1 MKIPQR
7 FWRSP
12 EAHKFSSGRLLVAA
26 GSRGLAGAGI
36 LTARAAVA
44 AGCGYVM
51 WAVPESI
58 YPGLASSF
66 PDGIVHP
73 CMDRGR
79 GSLGLVHVRDLM
91 ELTPHA
97 AVVGP
102 GLSTGADAEQFV
114 GALLTSFEEPLLLDA
129 DALTLLSRLGSPNR
143 ASRSLVLTP
152 HPGEAGRLLHVTSEV
167 VARSRMDSAREIARL
182 HRAVVLLKGP
192 PTVVTD
198 GTRDMTIDDRV
209 PALATAG
216 SGDVL
221 SGMIGALL
229 ARGVEAFEAASFA
242 AWWHVRAAER
252 MAGSLPQGFGASELV
267 GSVREETRHFGEN
280 PRHE

>member
-1 MKIPQR
+1 MKIPQQ
-7 FWRSP
+7 FWRAPS
-12 EAHKFSSGRLLVAA
+12 AHKFSTGKLLVAA

-58 YPGLASSF
+58 YPGLAASF

-73 CMDRGR
+73 CTDRGR

-102 GLSTGADAEQFV
+102 GLSTGADTEQFV
-114 GALLTSFEEPLLLDA
+114 SALLTTFEEPLVLDA

-152 HPGEAGRLLHVTSEV
+152 HPGEAARLLKMSSEEV
-167 VARSRMDSAREIARL
+167 VHSRLESAREIARL

-198 GTRDMTIDDRV
+198 GSREWVIEDRV

-229 ARGVEAFEAASFA
+229 ARGVEAYEAACFA
-242 AWWHVRAAER
+242 AWWHLRAAKR

-267 GSVREETRHFGEN
+267 VHVREEARYFGEN